1 MAILKLGPLIIG
13 IRGTMGGA
21 TFSANKSGPYVKG
34 WAQPPL
40 PTRVRQSAI
49 QTTFSQ
55 IAAAWVATTQFN
67 RDAWDTWAAGPA
79 PPRTNS
85 LGETILLTGFNW
97 FQSLNGRRV
106 MAGFSIREL
115 APTNPLPAAPTITS
129 VLVTESGGGASTVTY
144 PLDEFDGFFA
154 YYTVSMNTQ
163 PSGVSFNRPNYFP
176 FIETA
181 FGATSFAITSH
192 LESIYGTIQLN
203 RRWFSRVARVS
214 GQGILGPFTNIRT
227 DTIP

>member
-13 IRGTMGGA
+13 IRGTTGGA

-34 WAQPPL
+34 WAKPPL
-40 PTRVRQSAI
+40 PTRIRQSAI

-55 IAAAWVATTQFN
+55 IAAFWVAMPQAD
-67 RDAWDTWAAGPA
+67 RDDWDTWAAGPA

-85 LGETILLTGFNW
+85 LGEPIVLNGFNW
-97 FQSLNGRRV
+97 FQSLQGRRV
-106 MAGFSIREL
+106 MRGTTIIATAPVLSI
-115 APTNPLPAAPTITS
+115 PAAPT
-129 VLVTESGGGASTVTY
+129 LFGVTIHASGAGASLVSY
-144 PLDEFDGFFA
+144 PQNEFAGVWA
-154 YYTVSMNTQ
+154 LYTVSMNTQ